1 MLKHLS
7 ITNYALIESLE
18 PDFYEGF
25 SVMTGE
31 TGAGKSIILGALS
44 LILGQRADLQSLKNK
59 SEKCVVEGIFNTTR
73 MDYTEFF
80 STHNLDYDPETTI
93 LRREIL
99 PSGKSRAFINDTP
112 VSLAQL
118 KELAAGLVDLHS
130 QNSATLLQSA
140 DFQLGVIDS
149 FCKNHALL
157 ADYKKLYSDFRAII
171 ARLENLRQSEA
182 QAAAEQDYF
191 RFQFEELEKARLREG
206 EKEEIEEELE
216 VLEHAGEIK
225 SRLLNVM
232 QFIESEHGLSET
244 FGSIISEFKP
254 LKAYS
259 SQLAE
264 IFSRIESSY
273 LEMSDIA
280 NELSGIDDRVEVNPE
295 RTGELNERLNLIY
308 QLEQKHRV
316 SGIDELARVKNEYLE
331 KINRFESLGD
341 EIKTTEKQ
349 AEKLK
354 AALSDLAGK
363 LSERRTKAKPSL
375 QNKITETVMQLGMPE
390 ARIEL
395 KMEKNANLTP
405 TGTDSITFL
414 FNANKGGELQ
424 DMSKIASGGEL
435 SRLMLAIKSQIA
447 AKNLIST
454 IIFDEIDSGVSGEVA
469 GKMAG
474 IMQKLGQEIQV
485 IAITHLPQIAAR
497 GRHHYLVT
505 KESDDN
511 TTRTSVKTLSQQ
523 ERITEIAKM
532 LSDTRISTSAIQTA
546 EELMKN

>member
-7 ITNYALIESLE
+7 IRNYALIESLE
-18 PDFYEGF
+18 SDFYEGF
-25 SVMTGE
+25 AVMTGE

-44 LILGQRADLQSLKNK
+44 LILGQRADLKSLKNK
-59 SEKCVVEGIFNTTR
+59 SEKCVVEGIFRTVR
-73 MDYTEFF
+73 MGHKDFF
-80 STHNLDYDPETTI
+80 SRHNLDYDPETTI

-112 VSLAQL
+112 VGLSQL
-118 KELAAGLVDLHS
+118 KELATSFVDLHS

-140 DFQLGVIDS
+140 DFQLSVIDS
-149 FCKNHALL
+149 FCNNHTLL
-157 ADYKKLYSDFRAII
+157 AQYKKLYSDYRSVI
-171 ARLENLRQSEA
+171 AELEKLRQVEA

-191 RFQFEELEKARLREG
+191 RFQFEELEKARLREE

-225 SRLLNVM
+225 ARLTNVI
-232 QFIESEHGLSET
+232 QIIESDHGLSES
-244 FGSIISEFKP
+244 FSSIISEFKP

-259 SQLAE
+259 SSLAE
-264 IFSRIESSY
+264 IFNRIESSY

-280 NELSGIDDRVEVNPE
+280 IELSGIDDKVEVNPE
-295 RTGELNERLNLIY
+295 RADDLNERLNLIY

-316 SGIDELARVKNEYLE
+316 TGIDELNRVKNEYRD
-331 KINRFESLGD
+331 KISSFESLGD
-341 EIKTTEKQ
+341 EIKSTENK

-354 AALSDLAGK
+354 AELKDIAGK
-363 LSERRTKAKPSL
+363 LSGKRTKSKPAL
-375 QNKITETVMQLGMPE
+375 EKKITETISQLGMPE

-395 KMEKNANLTP
+395 KMENNPDFTT

-447 AKNLIST
+447 ANNLIST

-474 IMQKLGQEIQV
+474 IMQKLSNDIQV
-485 IAITHLPQIAAR
+485 ISITHLPQIAAR
-497 GRHHYLVT
+497 GKHHYLVT
-505 KESDDN
+505 KASDEKS
-511 TTRTSVKTLSQQ
+511 TKTFVDILSQE

-532 LSDTRISTSAIQTA
+532 LSDTRVSASAIQTA

>member
-7 ITNYALIESLE
+7 IRNYALIESLE

-73 MDYTEFF
+73 MDQKDFF
-80 STHNLDYDPETTI
+80 SRHNLDYDPETTI

-118 KELAAGLVDLHS
+118 KELAASLVDLHS
-130 QNSATLLQSA
+130 QNSATLLQST

-149 FCKNHALL
+149 FCNNHALL
-157 ADYKKLYSDFRAII
+157 AEYKKLYSDYRAII
-171 ARLENLRQSEA
+171 ARLEKLRQTEA

-191 RFQFEELEKARLREG
+191 RFQFEELEKARLSEG

-232 QFIESEHGLSET
+232 QLIESEHGLNET
-244 FGSIISEFKP
+244 FSSIISEFKP
-254 LKAYS
+254 LKDYS
-259 SQLAE
+259 SGLAE
-264 IFSRIESSY
+264 IFDRIESSY

-280 NELSGIDDRVEVNPE
+280 NELSGIDDKVDVNPE

-316 SGIDELARVKNEYLE
+316 TGIDELNRVKNEYHE

-349 AEKLK
+349 AGKLK
-354 AALSDLAGK
+354 AALTDLDAK

-375 QNKITETVMQLGMPE
+375 ENKITETVTQLGMPE

-395 KMEKNANLTP
+395 KMEKKNDLTA

-447 AKNLIST
+447 ANNLIST

-474 IMQKLGQEIQV
+474 IMQKLGDEIQV
-485 IAITHLPQIAAR
+485 ISITHLPQIAAR
-497 GRHHYLVT
+497 GKFHYLVIKDTDDKTT
-505 KESDDN
+505 K
-511 TTRTSVKTLSQQ
+511 TSVKILSQE

-532 LSDTRISTSAIQTA
+532 LSDTRVSTSAIQTA

>member
-1 MLKHLS
+1 
-7 ITNYALIESLE
+7 
-18 PDFYEGF
+18 
-25 SVMTGE
+25 MTGE

-59 SEKCVVEGIFNTTR
+59 SEKCVVEGIFNTIR
-73 MDYTEFF
+73 MDLKVFF
-80 STHNLDYDPETTI
+80 TRHNLDYDPETTI

-118 KELAAGLVDLHS
+118 KELATGLVDLHS

-149 FCKNHALL
+149 FCNNHALL
-157 ADYKKLYSDFRAII
+157 AEYKKLYSDFRAII
-171 ARLENLRQSEA
+171 DRLEKLRQKEA

-191 RFQFEELEKARLREG
+191 RFQFEELEKAGLREG
-206 EKEEIEEELE
+206 EKDEIEEELE

-225 SRLLNVM
+225 SRLVNVK
-232 QFIESEHGLSET
+232 QLIESEHGLSENLS
-244 FGSIISEFKP
+244 SIISEFKP
-254 LKAYS
+254 LKDYS
-259 SQLAE
+259 TGLAE
-264 IFSRIESSY
+264 IFDRIESSY

-280 NELSGIDDRVEVNPE
+280 NELSGIDDKVEVNPE
-295 RTGELNERLNLIY
+295 RAGELNDRLNLIY

-316 SGIDELARVKNEYLE
+316 TGIDELKRVKKEYQE
-331 KINRFESLGD
+331 KISHFESLGD
-341 EIKTTEKQ
+341 EIKNTGKQ
-349 AEKLK
+349 AEKLNK
-354 AALSDLAGK
+354 GLKDLAIK
-363 LSERRTKAKPSL
+363 LSEKRTRAKPAL
-375 QNKITETVMQLGMPE
+375 EKKITETVKQLGMPE

-395 KMEKNANLTP
+395 KMEKRADFTA
-405 TGTDSITFL
+405 TGTDSITIL
-414 FNANKGGELQ
+414 FNANKGGDLQ

-447 AKNLIST
+447 ANNLIST

-474 IMQKLGQEIQV
+474 IMQKLGDEIQV
-485 IAITHLPQIAAR
+485 ISITHLPQIAAR
-497 GRHHYLVT
+497 GKHHYLVI
-505 KESDDN
+505 KESDEK
-511 TTRTSVKTLSQQ
+511 TTKTSVKILSKE

-532 LSDTRISTSAIQTA
+532 LSDTRVSTYAIQTA